1 MYEVIGVASAVI
13 LAAGCYWKGI
23 QVGHAEGR
31 EMRQGLE
38 REIRGLRLGG
48 SARDPFKPP
57 PDRLTGNRDAR
68 RVYRQG

>member
-1 MYEVIGVASAVI
+1 MYEVIGGVCVVI
-13 LAAGCYWKGI
+13 LALGCYWRGV
-23 QVGHAEGR
+23 QAGRAEGR

-48 SARDPFKPP
+48 SARDPFHPA
-57 PDRLTGNRDAR
+57 PDRLTGDRSAR